1 MKPLARVVTTPA
13 ALREEWAHRDED
25 VTFGGDGVARYGAE
39 LGQLARATLLDQS
52 VPPPLEAL
60 TLGETRPAEGTV
72 TPLYL
77 READAIAN
85 FSTRE
90 RPS

>member
-1 MKPLARVVTTPA
+1 M
-13 ALREEWAHRDED
+13 
-25 VTFGGDGVARYGAE
+25 
-39 LGQLARATLLDQS
+39 
-52 VPPPLEAL
+52 
-60 TLGETRPAEGTV
+60 TLGATRPSVNAV